1 VKVIAKPVG
10 MVYHFLNQGMMSAG
24 ELVKATDF
32 LPQSLTIS
40 RADQV
45 INRYP
50 PPVGYRRPPQTAT
63 IPIMTK
69 FFLE

>member
-1 VKVIAKPVG
+1 VKVIAKTAG
-10 MVYHFLNQGMMSAG
+10 MVYHFLNQGMMRAG
-24 ELVKATDF
+24 ELAKATDF
-32 LPQSLTIS
+32 LPQFLTIS

-50 PPVGYRRPPQTAT
+50 PPVGYWRPPRTAT
-63 IPIMTK
+63 IPVMTK